1 MNMTLEKN
9 LISLIGADAINS
21 VLKRLPVQNESLYI
35 AFHKHQATAI
45 VYDTSE
51 RIYKA
56 DYQDGRGFV
65 ASRYKSIN
73 TLVNDLTNAN
83 YMLVNAKAISLELQL
98 SEALGNSTQ
107 ANQIQDITK
116 QIKGQREAVAVRSQN
131 CEENSAE
138 FWKGQAEAYET
149 VLHIIRGVTTVA

>member
-1 MNMTLEKN
+1 MTLEKN

-45 VYDTSE
+45 VYDTSD

-83 YMLVNAKAISLELQL
+83 YMLVNAKSISLELQL
-98 SEALGNSTQ
+98 SEAIENSNQTS
-107 ANQIQDITK
+107 QIQEIAK
-116 QIKGQREAVAVRSQN
+116 QLKGQREAVAVRSQN
-131 CEENSAE
+131 SEEKTAE
-138 FWKGQAEAYET
+138 YWQGQAEAFDT
-149 VLHIIRGVTTVA
+149 ALHIIRGVTTVA